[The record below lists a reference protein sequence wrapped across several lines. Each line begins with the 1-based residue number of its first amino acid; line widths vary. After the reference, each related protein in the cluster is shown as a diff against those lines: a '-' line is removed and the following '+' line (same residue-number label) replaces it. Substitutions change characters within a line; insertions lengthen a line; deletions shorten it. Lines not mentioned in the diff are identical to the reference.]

1 MIQIGINGFGRI
13 GKIIFLQLIEKNM
26 PITAINV
33 PDFDINNLETYLKYD
48 STHHY
53 NINFNIQIIN
63 KKIFRIHYKNTSR
76 TIHLLNSRDAKQLNW
91 KNYGVEY
98 VIDATGVYLT
108 QDKANEHNVDYLIMC
123 APAKDNTPS
132 FMVYGNHE
140 KYNGETIVS
149 NVSCTSNAIIPVLK
163 LLNDK
168 YGIVDANFITIH
180 STTASQQAVDTVKFK
195 NRTSRSLFNNII
207 PHTTGA
213 STSIYKI
220 LPELQGKVHGT
231 SVRVPTSN
239 VSLIDL
245 NVTLNENSNE
255 VSHILDYLNSFEQI
269 EVDDNKFKIS

>member
-98 VIDATGVYLT
+98 VIDATGV
-108 QDKANEHNVDYLIMC
+108 
-123 APAKDNTPS
+123 
-132 FMVYGNHE
+132 
-140 KYNGETIVS
+140 
-149 NVSCTSNAIIPVLK
+149 
-163 LLNDK
+163 
-168 YGIVDANFITIH
+168 
-180 STTASQQAVDTVKFK
+180 
-195 NRTSRSLFNNII
+195 LFN
-207 PHTTGA
+207 TR
-213 STSIYKI
+213 
-220 LPELQGKVHGT
+220 QGK
-231 SVRVPTSN
+231 
-239 VSLIDL
+239 
-245 NVTLNENSNE
+245 
-255 VSHILDYLNSFEQI
+255 
-269 EVDDNKFKIS
+269 